1 MRAHEAPWYSSSTMK
16 TEATADP
23 ATHSSNIQQELEG
36 LIRHVRE
43 DVERVN
49 EPRFEA
55 LLETTA
61 EVLGGLKTAYQHY
74 SEKSERAWGGSGAVR
89 A

>member
-1 MRAHEAPWYSSSTMK
+1 MK
-16 TEATADP
+16 NETSPDP
-23 ATHSSNIQQELEG
+23 AVHSRNIQNQLDE
-36 LIRHVRE
+36 IIQHVRE
-43 DVERVN
+43 DVRKVS
-49 EPRFEA
+49 EPRFQA

-74 SEKSERAWGGSGAVR
+74 DAKSEPAWGGTGR